1 MYLFFRKLL
10 SIVFHIKYR
19 ITLHHEEN
27 LSGLTGGYII
37 ASNHLTMLDPPMIAS
52 CVRGKF
58 SFMAKEELFHKNPF
72 VTFVIKKCGAF
83 PVVRGSGDNAP
94 IEKAVGVLAQ
104 NRIFVIFPE
113 GTRSKD
119 GRIGRVKSGV
129 ALIASQSAAPVL
141 PVCLKYSGKRN
152 VDLSFGKLIPPEELR
167 VDGDD
172 RTSLRNVSK
181 RIQAEMVSLW
191 EELNPQSAD
200 EGAENAE
207 N

>member
-27 LSGLTGGYII
+27 LAGLTGGYII

-72 VTFVIKKCGAF
+72 VTFVITRCGAF

-94 IEKAVGVLAQ
+94 IEKAVEVLRQ

-129 ALIASQSAAPVL
+129 ALIAGQSAAPVL

-152 VDLSFGKLIPPEELR
+152 VDVCFGKLIPTEELR
-167 VDGDD
+167 IDGDD
-172 RTSLRNVSK
+172 RKALRNVSK
-181 RIQAEMVSLW
+181 RIQSDLVSLW
-191 EELNPQSAD
+191 EELNPDLVKDNTEDVQD
-200 EGAENAE
+200 
-207 N
+207 

>member
-27 LSGLTGGYII
+27 LAGLTGGYII

-58 SFMAKEELFHKNPF
+58 SFMAKEELFHKNAF
-72 VTFVIKKCGAF
+72 VTFVITRCGAF

-94 IEKAVGVLAQ
+94 IEKAVEVLRQ

-129 ALIASQSAAPVL
+129 ALIAGQSAAPVL

-152 VDLSFGKLIPPEELR
+152 VDVCFGKLIPTEELR
-167 VDGDD
+167 IDGDD
-172 RTSLRNVSK
+172 RKALRNVSK
-181 RIQAEMVSLW
+181 RIQSDLVSLW
-191 EELNPQSAD
+191 EELNPDLVKDNTEDVQD
-200 EGAENAE
+200 
-207 N
+207 

>member
-27 LSGLTGGYII
+27 LEGLTGGYII
-37 ASNHLTMLDPPMIAS
+37 ASNHLTMIDPPMIAS
-52 CVRGKF
+52 CVRGRF

-72 VTFVIKKCGAF
+72 VTFVITRCGAF
-83 PVVRGSGDNAP
+83 PVVRGSGDSAP
-94 IEKAVGVLAQ
+94 IEKAVEVLGK

-129 ALIASQSAAPVL
+129 ALIAGQSAAPVL
-141 PVCLKYSGKRN
+141 PVCLKYSGKRD
-152 VDLSFGKLIPPEELR
+152 VDVSFGKLIPAEELR
-167 VDGDD
+167 IDGDD
-172 RTSLRNVSK
+172 RKALRNVSK
-181 RIQAEMVSLW
+181 RIQADLVSLW
-191 EELNPQSAD
+191 EELNPDLAR
-200 EGAENAE
+200 ENAE
-207 N
+207 NVRD